1 MNDYCDGAAF
11 ASHPLYSVKKNAL
24 QIFFYYDELEICNP
38 LGSKTKVH
46 RLGMCYVCL
55 FVIKLFIINYVG
67 TFYFTLGNLPLKC
80 RSQLTSIYLIAL
92 VKSTFITT
100 YGIDAVLRPFV
111 NDVRKL
117 VCTKCVCVHS
127 CMCAWV
133 CMCVWR
139 IDKSVL
145 WDFIKLHS

>member
-24 QIFFYYDELEICNP
+24 QIFFYYDELETCNP

-46 RLGMCYVCL
+46 KLGMCYVCL
-55 FVIKLFIINYVG
+55 FVIKLFIINVYNYVG
-67 TFYFTLGNLPLKC
+67 TFYFTLGNLPPKC
-80 RSQLTSIYLIAL
+80 RSQLTSIYLVAL

-117 VCTKCVCVHS
+117 VCTKCVCAFVH
-127 CMCAWV
+127 V
-133 CMCVWR
+133 CMGVYVCVKNR
-139 IDKSVL
+139 
-145 WDFIKLHS
+145 